1 MENTNK
7 RIYNKVAVGGT
18 FDKFHKGHS
27 SLLDEA
33 FKVGEEIVIGV
44 TSDAFGGQKGDID
57 PCDTR
62 MSNLRDFLLR
72 YPQKSH
78 VVRLDD
84 PYGPT
89 IHENDFD
96 AIVVSK
102 ETEPTAIE
110 INEIRKKNN
119 LRPIDIVVIEM
130 VSAEDGVPISST
142 RIRKGEIDRMGH
154 LLKKIRNAF
163 R

>member
-1 MENTNK
+1 MDK
-7 RIYNKVAVGGT
+7 KYRKVAVGGT
-18 FDKFHKGHS
+18 FDKFHKGHGR
-27 SLLDEA
+27 LLEEA
-33 FKVGEEIVIGV
+33 FRMGDEVIIGV
-44 TSDAFGGQKGDID
+44 TSDVFGGKKGDID

-62 MSNLRDFLLR
+62 MSNLRDFLSK
-72 YPQKSH
+72 YHQKFN

-84 PYGPT
+84 TYGPT
-89 IHENDFD
+89 IKDTSFD

-102 ETEPTAIE
+102 ETEPAAHE
-110 INEIRKKNN
+110 INKIRKKNKMSS
-119 LRPIDIVVIEM
+119 LDIIVIDM

-154 LLKKIRNAF
+154 ILKKIRNAF

>member
-1 MENTNK
+1 MENSK
-7 RIYNKVAVGGT
+7 KIYNKVAVGGT
-18 FDKFHKGHS
+18 FDQFHKGHRC
-27 SLLDEA
+27 LLDEA
-33 FKVGEEIVIGV
+33 FKVGEEVVIGV
-44 TSDAFGGQKGDID
+44 TSDVFGGQKGDID

-62 MSNLRDFLLR
+62 MSNLRDFLLQ

-110 INEIRKKNN
+110 INEIRKDKK
-119 LRPIDIVVIEM
+119 LKPLDIVVIEM
-130 VSAEDGVPISST
+130 VSADDGVPISST

-154 LLKKIRNAF
+154 LLKKIREVF